1 MDGSRIPLYW
11 GVVVTVILYVGIGI
25 WAILRP
31 KKYIFIGAPNQAKWR
46 DLRIWTVI
54 LVVIQIAVYILWGGK

>member
-1 MDGSRIPLYW
+1 MDVSRIPLYW